1 VSNDLVSE
9 PNATGTSNV
18 TWQPSQNSEVVG
30 TDFTNFSYGVLV
42 GSIWGIRLHVNMCC
56 SSPFDH
62 VDFEFNAMLDLSFI
76 LFELNLIICAIQ
88 GFQCSGG
95 RGKLFLMCFVVCD

>member
-1 VSNDLVSE
+1 
-9 PNATGTSNV
+9 
-18 TWQPSQNSEVVG
+18 
-30 TDFTNFSYGVLV
+30 
-42 GSIWGIRLHVNMCC
+42 VNMCC

-62 VDFEFNAMLDLSFI
+62 VDFEFMLDISFI
-76 LFELNLIICAIQ
+76 FFELDLIIVAIQ

>member
-1 VSNDLVSE
+1 
-9 PNATGTSNV
+9 
-18 TWQPSQNSEVVG
+18 
-30 TDFTNFSYGVLV
+30 
-42 GSIWGIRLHVNMCC
+42 VNMCC

-62 VDFEFNAMLDLSFI
+62 VDFEFMPDISFIFFELDL
-76 LFELNLIICAIQ
+76 IIVAIQ

>member
-1 VSNDLVSE
+1 MGYWLDL
-9 PNATGTSNV
+9 
-18 TWQPSQNSEVVG
+18 
-30 TDFTNFSYGVLV
+30 
-42 GSIWGIRLHVNMCC
+42 
-56 SSPFDH
+56 FDH

-76 LFELNLIICAIQ
+76 FFELDLIIVAIQ